1 MDYVGRS
8 GVSTV
13 WKAAERAA
21 VEVGDAVAALRDP
34 GAIAHDVES
43 AQRSADLF
51 AHEALH
57 RMLASSYP
65 GVPIISEEDVSHA
78 ELRPPEYWLIDPI
91 DGTASW
97 SGGFNGYV
105 TQAAFVRAGVVEYGV
120 IHAPV
125 LHRTWVATRGSGA
138 FCNGEKLLPRK
149 SARSPLVVIDNY
161 PEPRG
166 ICLDLINWLGYARY
180 EESGSLGL
188 KAALVASGEADVF
201 VKHVVVRDWDLAPA
215 MAVCAEAGAVL
226 TRVDGSTFS
235 LIGPYEKR
243 DGVVVAANEQL
254 ARRIIEWMSSRKET

>member
-1 MDYVGRS
+1 
-8 GVSTV
+8 VSTV

-21 VEVGDAVAALRDP
+21 VEVGNAVAALRDP
-34 GAIAHDVES
+34 GTIARDVEN
-43 AQRSADLF
+43 AQRHADLF

-65 GVPIISEEDVSHA
+65 GVPIISEEDASHA
-78 ELRPPEYWLIDPI
+78 ELRPPEYWLVDPI

-138 FCNGEKLLPRK
+138 LCNGEKLLPRK
-149 SARSPLVVIDNY
+149 SAHSPLVVIDNY

-166 ICLDLINWLGYARY
+166 ICLDLVNWLGNARY
-180 EESGSLGL
+180 KESGSLGL

-201 VKHVVVRDWDLAPA
+201 VKRVVVRDWDMAPA
-215 MAVCAEAGAVL
+215 MAICAEVGAVL
-226 TRVDGSTFS
+226 TRVDGSTFALRGS
-235 LIGPYEKR
+235 LEKS
-243 DGVVVAANEQL
+243 DGVIVASSLDL
-254 ARRIIEWMSSRKET
+254 ARKFANWIAERHDQ

>member
-1 MDYVGRS
+1 MDYMGRS

-21 VEVGDAVAALRDP
+21 VEVGDAVAALRNP
-34 GAIAHDVES
+34 STIVHDVEC
-43 AQRSADLF
+43 AQRRADLF

-65 GVPIISEEDVSHA
+65 GVPIISEEDTCHT
-78 ELRPPEYWLIDPI
+78 ELRPSEYWLIDPI

-97 SGGFNGYV
+97 SGGFPGYV
-105 TQAAFVRAGVVEYGV
+105 TQAAFIRAGVVEYGV
-120 IHAPV
+120 VHAPA

-201 VKHVVVRDWDLAPA
+201 VKHVVVRD
-215 MAVCAEAGAVL
+215 
-226 TRVDGSTFS
+226 
-235 LIGPYEKR
+235 
-243 DGVVVAANEQL
+243 
-254 ARRIIEWMSSRKET
+254 

>member
-1 MDYVGRS
+1 MGLS
-8 GVSTV
+8 GVSTA

-21 VEVGDAVAALRDP
+21 VEVGNAVAALRNP
-34 GAIAHDVES
+34 GAIAHDVEN
-43 AQRSADLF
+43 AQRHADLF

-65 GVPIISEEDVSHA
+65 GVPIISEEDASHA
-78 ELRPPEYWLIDPI
+78 ELRPPEYWLVDPI

-97 SGGFNGYV
+97 SGGFTGYV

-138 FCNGEKLLPRK
+138 FCNGEKLPSRK
-149 SARSPLVVIDNY
+149 SAHSPLIVIDNY

-166 ICLDLINWLGYARY
+166 SCLDLLNWLGNARY

-188 KAALVASGEADVF
+188 KAALVASGEADIF
-201 VKHVVVRDWDLAPA
+201 VKRVVVRDWDMAPA
-215 MAVCAEAGAVL
+215 IAVCAEAGAVL

-235 LIGPYEKR
+235 LSGPYEKQ
-243 DGVVVAANEQL
+243 DGVIVAANERL
-254 ARRIIEWMSSRKET
+254 ARRITEWMTSRKRT